1 MAETSNETVET
12 TETILQ
18 KPKARNYMPDVNQKK
33 DESGSKPE
41 KEKKKGK
48 FGQLIQKFNERR
60 EQNSVKY
67 KRFNMIM
74 MILFPLYITFIT
86 ELIHSKKITKMCSF
100 FIDHPSVLLFDI
112 IIAAIV
118 FIFFVAL
125 FNKGWLAM
133 FLESILFV
141 TLSVVEL
148 FKYNTN
154 GNHLILSDLRLAK
167 NVKSL
172 TSFAYIKITLPLVL
186 CVLFVFLVFGALF
199 FINPKIKFR
208 PLHRV
213 AIALACIVFG
223 TAMVTF
229 PKFNKPVYKLF
240 RVDATNATN
249 AFLLNEK
256 FDNDGLIAFLV
267 QTSTESYNNRLRKPD
282 NYNRDNINRI
292 LNVKPDTSGDFN
304 DGKKPNVIYIMSESY
319 ADFRVFDQL
328 SVDDSYYKY
337 FDKARE
343 EGHAG
348 TLITPTYASW
358 TVRAE
363 FELMF
368 GLPVKGLND
377 PNMPQRVLAEHSLPA
392 QARYYSSWG
401 YKTAYVHPFQITF
414 YTRDKIYGRFG
425 FDDMIYHDDSID
437 ESKFT
442 VDVDHY
448 GTYVDDKSVY
458 NQLIDLIK
466 TTDEPM
472 YIHTTTMQ
480 NHQPYDQG
488 EDPSDEF
495 GNYLQW
501 IQHSNEG
508 LEEFLEEL
516 KTIDEPTLVFF
527 VGDHFPSLR
536 GETSVY
542 NELDING
549 ENCDILYE
557 QKCFYWA
564 NYDADFSVVP
574 EEKYSFFYVPY
585 VIFKIIDAPHDSFIE
600 KMLQYLDRMPIYS
613 TAYNDEIPDNEDLDM
628 LTYDR
633 AVGND
638 YSGEDLIEAT
648 D

>member
-1 MAETSNETVET
+1 MAEISNETLEI
-12 TETILQ
+12 TETLPE
-18 KPKARNYMPDVNQKK
+18 KPKRNYMPDAVEKK
-33 DESGSKPE
+33 TESAAEP
-41 KEKKKGK
+41 EKKKGK
-48 FGQLIQKFNERR
+48 FRQFMQKYSEKR
-60 EQNSVKY
+60 EMNAIKY
-67 KRFNMIM
+67 KRFNLIM
-74 MILFPLYITFIT
+74 MLLFPIYITLIT
-86 ELIHSKKITKMCSF
+86 EIIHTKKITKVITF
-100 FIDHPSVLLFDI
+100 FVDRPTVFLFDV
-112 IIAAIV
+112 IV
-118 FIFFVAL
+118 VGVVFMLFIAL

-133 FLESILFV
+133 FVESIVFV
-141 TLSVVEL
+141 TLSIVEL

-186 CVLFVFLVFGALF
+186 CVLFVFLVFGALS
-199 FINPKIKFR
+199 FINPKAKFK

-213 AIALACIVFG
+213 AISLACIVLGF
-223 TAMVTF
+223 AMVTF
-229 PKFNKPVYKLF
+229 PKFNKPVYKF
-240 RVDATNATN
+240 FKIDTTDATN

-256 FDNDGLIAFLV
+256 FDNNRLIAFLV
-267 QTSTESYNNRLRKPD
+267 QTSTESYNNRLKKPD
-282 NYNRDNINRI
+282 NYNEDNVNRI
-292 LNVKPDTSGDFN
+292 LDVKPDTSGDFN
-304 DGKKPNVIYIMSESY
+304 GGKKPNVIYIMSESY

-328 SVDDSYYKY
+328 NVDDSYYKY
-337 FDKARE
+337 FDEARD
-343 EGHAG
+343 EGCAG

-392 QARYYSSWG
+392 QARYYKSWG

-425 FDDMIYHDDSID
+425 FDEMIYHDDSIN

-448 GTYVDDKSVY
+448 GTYVDDKAVY
-458 NQLIDLIK
+458 DQLIDLIK
-466 TTDEPM
+466 TSDDPM

-508 LEEFLEEL
+508 LHEFLEEL

-557 QKCFYWA
+557 QKYFLWS

-574 EEKYSFFYVPY
+574 DEKYSFFYVPY
-585 VIFKIIDAPHDSFIE
+585 VIFDIIDAPHDQFIE
-600 KMLQYLDRMPIYS
+600 KMLQYLDKKPIYS
-613 TAYNDEIPDNEDLDM
+613 TAYNAEIPDDPDLDM

-633 AVGND
+633 AVGKD
-638 YSGEDLIEAT
+638 YSGEKLIG

>member
-1 MAETSNETVET
+1 MAETSNE
-12 TETILQ
+12 ILENTSDISAEI
-18 KPKARNYMPDVNQKK
+18 PENDVMPDVK
-33 DESGSKPE
+33 DNPE
-41 KEKKKGK
+41 PVEAPAPEKKKGK
-48 FGQLIQKFNERR
+48 FRQLIQRFNEKR
-60 EQNSVKY
+60 EENSMKHM
-67 KRFNMIM
+67 RFNTIM
-74 MILFPLYITFIT
+74 MILFPLYITLIT
-86 ELIHSKKITKMCSF
+86 EIIHTKKITKVFQF
-100 FIDHPSVLLFDI
+100 FFENPTIFLFDI
-112 IIAAIV
+112 IIVGIV
-118 FIFFVAL
+118 FILFIAL

-141 TLSVVEL
+141 TLSIVEL

-186 CVLFVFLVFGALF
+186 CVLFVFVVFGALS
-199 FINPKIKFR
+199 FINPKVKFK
-208 PLHRV
+208 PLQRV
-213 AIALACIVFG
+213 AISLGCIVIGF
-223 TAMVTF
+223 AMVTF

-240 RVDATNATN
+240 KVDATNATN

-267 QTSTESYNNRLRKPD
+267 QTSTESYNNRLKKPE
-282 NYNRDNINRI
+282 NYNEDNINRI
-292 LNVKPDTSGDFN
+292 LNVKADTSGDFN
-304 DGKKPNVIYIMSESY
+304 GGKKPNVIFIMSESY

-328 SVDDSYYKY
+328 NVDDSYYKY
-337 FDKARE
+337 FDQARE
-343 EGHAG
+343 EGFAG
-348 TLITPTYASW
+348 KLITPTYASW

-377 PNMPQRVLAEHSLPA
+377 PNMPQRTLAEHDLPA
-392 QARYYSSWG
+392 LARYYDKWG

-414 YTRDKIYGRFG
+414 YSRDKIYGRFG
-425 FDDMIYHDDSID
+425 FDELIYHDDSIN

-448 GTYVDDKSVY
+448 GTYVDDKTVY
-458 NQLIDLIK
+458 DQLIDLIK
-466 TTDEPM
+466 TTDDPM

-488 EDPSDEF
+488 EDPDDEF

-501 IQHSNEG
+501 IQHTNEG
-508 LEEFLEEL
+508 LHEFLEEL

-536 GETSVY
+536 GDTSVY
-542 NELDING
+542 NQLDITG

-557 QKCFYWA
+557 QNYFYWA
-564 NYDADFSVVP
+564 NYDADFSCVP
-574 EEKYSFFYVPY
+574 NEKYSFFYVPY
-585 VIFKIIDAPHDSFIE
+585 VIFDIIDAPHDSFIE
-600 KMLQYLDRMPIYS
+600 KMMSYLKKMPIYS
-613 TAYNDEIPDNEDLDM
+613 TAYDDKIPDDDDLNM

-633 AVGND
+633 AVGKD
-638 YSGEDLIEAT
+638 YSGQELIDET
-648 D
+648 E